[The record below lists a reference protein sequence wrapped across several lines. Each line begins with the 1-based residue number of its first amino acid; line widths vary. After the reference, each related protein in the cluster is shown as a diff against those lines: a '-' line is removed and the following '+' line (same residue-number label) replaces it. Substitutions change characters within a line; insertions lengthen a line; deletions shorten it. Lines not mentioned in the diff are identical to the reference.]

1 MKSLATLLLAAAL
14 PCVLVAPLAAAEP
27 VAPPADVEAAA
38 PRPNVVFD
46 QPSAFGR
53 VIVVDQG
60 RQRLLR
66 FDDVN
71 GVDQSAMSLDDPASV
86 PMEYVRYAGMGLL
99 FVPRLESMLM
109 IGLGGGSFSGLIH
122 RALPA
127 ARIDVVEI
135 NPVVVEAAKRFFG
148 VVEDERYRVHL
159 ADGAAFV
166 QDAGASYDLIFADG
180 GDGDG
185 IPEHLTTDRYFSA
198 LRERLTPAGVLVVN
212 LGLDDS
218 RNEIIARRIKAAFS
232 GGVSVCVRTPVDA
245 NYLVFATMNAMAP
258 DASALRARAAA
269 LDGWHL
275 LPYPLS
281 PLAARL
287 GRCTSSSSP

>member
-14 PCVLVAPLAAAEP
+14 PWVLLEPTAAAQS
-27 VAPPADVEAAA
+27 VAPPANAEALA
-38 PRPNVVFD
+38 PRPKVVFD
-46 QPSAFGR
+46 KPSAFGR
-53 VIVVDQG
+53 VIVVEEG

-66 FDDVN
+66 FDDVD

-99 FVPRLESMLM
+99 FVPELESMLM

-148 VVEDERYRVHL
+148 LVEDERYRVHL
-159 ADGAAFV
+159 ADGGAFV
-166 QDAGASYDLIFADG
+166 QGAGARYDLIFADG

-185 IPEHLTTDRYFSA
+185 IPEHLTSDRFFSA
-198 LRERLTPAGVLVVN
+198 LRDRLNPAGVLVVN
-212 LGLDDS
+212 LGLDDR
-218 RNEIIARRIKAAFS
+218 RNAIIAERIKAVFR
-232 GGVSVCVRTPVDA
+232 GGASACARTPVDA

-258 DASALRARAAA
+258 DAVELRARAAT
-269 LDGWHL
+269 LDGRRL
-275 LPYPLS
+275 LPYPLA
-281 PLAARL
+281 PLAAQL
-287 GRCTSSSSP
+287 GRCL